1 MVGDWAVAEG
11 VGKENVLLGI
21 WSWGE
26 EKFGEDLVE
35 GEVRSYCVENEDSD
49 WVMKLD
55 VHWRP
60 LMLLV
65 RARSLDYEEMPV
77 GHAVVV
83 VVAAAV
89 VVAVAEIVGVAV
101 KHVAVANSY
110 PHYFRF
116 RWSNCNVEEVVAL
129 FVVVAVNLRWI

>member
-1 MVGDWAVAEG
+1 VAEG

-60 LMLLV
+60 LMLLLV

-83 VVAAAV
+83 VVAAV

-116 RWSNCNVEEVVAL
+116 RWRWSNCNVEEVVAL
-129 FVVVAVNLRWI
+129 FVVVNLRWI

>member
-83 VVAAAV
+83 VAAAV

-110 PHYFRF
+110 RHYFRF
-116 RWSNCNVEEVVAL
+116 RWSNCNVELVVAL
-129 FVVVAVNLRWI
+129 FVVVVNLRWI

>member
-1 MVGDWAVAEG
+1 MAEE

-49 WVMKLD
+49 WVTKLD

-60 LMLLV
+60 LRLLV

-83 VVAAAV
+83 VAAAV
-89 VVAVAEIVGVAV
+89 VVAVAAVEIVGVVV

-116 RWSNCNVEEVVAL
+116 RWSNCNVVAL
-129 FVVVAVNLRWI
+129 FVVVVVNLRWI

>member
-1 MVGDWAVAEG
+1 
-11 VGKENVLLGI
+11 
-21 WSWGE
+21 
-26 EKFGEDLVE
+26 
-35 GEVRSYCVENEDSD
+35 
-49 WVMKLD
+49 
-55 VHWRP
+55 
-60 LMLLV
+60 MLLV
-65 RARSLDYEEMPV
+65 RAPSLDYEEMPV

-83 VVAAAV
+83 VVAAV

-129 FVVVAVNLRWI
+129 FVVVVNLRWI

>member
-1 MVGDWAVAEG
+1 MAEE

-49 WVMKLD
+49 WVTKLD

-60 LMLLV
+60 LRLLV

-77 GHAVVV
+77 VHAVV

-89 VVAVAEIVGVAV
+89 VVAVA
-101 KHVAVANSY
+101 VAVAVIAGRVTAE
-110 PHYFRF
+110 HGM
-116 RWSNCNVEEVVAL
+116 A
-129 FVVVAVNLRWI
+129 